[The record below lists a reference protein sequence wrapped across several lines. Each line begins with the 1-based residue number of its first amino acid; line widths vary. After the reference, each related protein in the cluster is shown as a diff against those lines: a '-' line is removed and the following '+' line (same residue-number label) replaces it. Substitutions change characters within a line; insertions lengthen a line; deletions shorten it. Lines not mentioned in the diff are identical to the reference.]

1 MEMFVQFSINT
12 KEFVRVLSSVQGII
26 DKTGKNQQSILSNV
40 YLQAIDSQLIINAT
54 GSNLT
59 FVDRLEATVD
69 VEGAICVK
77 AQRLLQ
83 IMRTLNGPVT
93 KISLSKTEMRL
104 NISCGKAKFNT
115 KECNPPDDFPPYN
128 PPKSDKV
135 LSISN
140 KVLRRVL
147 IETVFSVKP
156 ERDELNGAH
165 VEVNSKDDG
174 DFLRMVTTD
183 GHRLSISEGKF
194 SGDMDKSAVERK
206 LIPQKALQELL
217 SLTASYGEQ
226 DWSIT
231 FGDRQACF
239 GIEHLEFS
247 FSLNDGKFPDYKVI
261 CSKLSPDKKVIIE
274 KKEFSSILKRV
285 AVFYSKNTPS
295 VKFSL
300 SNDFLEISIKNPD
313 MGDFKEEI
321 PVDYQGDKLEISFS
335 FTFFQDLLGALD
347 AERVQ
352 LELNGSMNPC
362 LVTVPQ
368 RDDCQFIIMPMRN
381 SP

>member
-1 MEMFVQFSINT
+1 MQFSINT
-12 KEFVRVLSSVQGII
+12 KEFVRVLSSIQGII
-26 DKTGKNQQSILSNV
+26 DKAGQNQQSILSYV
-40 YLQAIDSQLIINAT
+40 YLQAIDSQLIVNAT
-54 GSNLT
+54 NFNLT

-83 IMRTLNGPVT
+83 IMKTLYGTVT

-104 NISCGKAKFNT
+104 NISCGKSKFNT

-128 PPKSDKV
+128 PPKSDKT

-156 ERDELNGAH
+156 EREEINGAH
-165 VEVNSKDDG
+165 VEVINKENG
-174 DFLRMVTTD
+174 NFLRMVTTD
-183 GHRLSISEGKF
+183 GHRLSISEGLF
-194 SGDMDKSAVERK
+194 NGDMDEGAVDRK
-206 LIPQKALQELL
+206 LLPQKALQELL
-217 SLTASYGEQ
+217 SLTATYGEQ

-239 GIEHLEFS
+239 SIEKLEFS
-247 FSLNDGKFPDYKVI
+247 FSLNDGKFPDYNKI
-261 CSKLSPDKKVIIE
+261 CSKLNPDKQVIIE
-274 KKEFSSILKRV
+274 KKEFASILKRV
-285 AVFYSKNTPS
+285 GVFSSKNTPS

-300 SNDFLEISIKNPD
+300 SDQMLDISIKNPD
-313 MGDFKEEI
+313 MGDFNEDI
-321 PVDYQGDKLEISFS
+321 PVNYQGDNLEISFS
-335 FTFFQDLLGALD
+335 FTFFQDLLSALD
-347 AERVQ
+347 AENVQ
-352 LELNGSMNPC
+352 LGLNGSMNPC
-362 LVTVPQ
+362 LVTVPG

-381 SP
+381 SS